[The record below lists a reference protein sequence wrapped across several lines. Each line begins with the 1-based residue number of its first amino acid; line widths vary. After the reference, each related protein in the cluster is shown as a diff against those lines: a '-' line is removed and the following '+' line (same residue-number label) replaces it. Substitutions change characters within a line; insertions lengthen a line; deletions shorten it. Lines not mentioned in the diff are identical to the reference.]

1 MYTTITFE
9 KQAGIGIV
17 ALNRPDV
24 LNAMDMVMR
33 EELKDVF
40 AAITKDDEVRVIVIK
55 GNGRAFCAGGDLSTM
70 GEVPVGAGIK
80 RMHNVHLLYK
90 AIQTLGKPVIA
101 MIQGAATGSGLSMAC
116 ACDFRIAADNSKFA
130 ASFIN
135 VGLVPDCGIMY
146 ALPRIVGLSKA
157 KEMFMLATMV
167 KAAQALEI
175 GLVDKVVPAEELEQE
190 VMALA
195 SELASKSSIALGLL
209 KEITNK
215 AFELSLPDLMQYEAF
230 AQDVCFSSEAH
241 RSAVKK
247 FLEARKK

>member
-9 KQAGIGIV
+9 KKEHIGII
-17 ALNRPDV
+17 ALNRPEA

-40 AAITKDDEVRVIVIK
+40 AAIGKDDQVRVIIIK
-55 GNGRAFCAGGDLSTM
+55 GNGRAFCAGGDLTTM
-70 GEVPVGAGIK
+70 GEIPVGAGVK
-80 RMHNVHLLYK
+80 RMHNVHILYK

-116 ACDFRIAADNSKFA
+116 ACDFRVAADNSKFA

-146 ALPRIVGLSKA
+146 TLPRLIGISKA

-167 KAAQALEI
+167 RAEQALAI
-175 GLVDKVVPAEELEQE
+175 GLVDKVVPLEQLETE
-190 VMALA
+190 VMILA
-195 SELASKSSIALGLL
+195 ETLAAKPPIALGLL

-215 AFELSLPDLMQYEAF
+215 TFESDLASLMQYEAF
-230 AQDVCFSSEAH
+230 AQDVCFSSDAH

-247 FLEARKK
+247 FLEGKK